1 MHVEHVHLFDLVAA
15 AVSDAG
21 LTAKNDDATCGLADA
36 AAAVSTVSSGRFEVV
51 VVVLVEEAEG
61 AGALQQTHLAIE
73 ASLGTRHEEHVHFA
87 LLGALGGAA
96 GSCWSCCWAVTC
108 AVLLLLLLCGC
119 CCRC

>member
-51 VVVLVEEAEG
+51 VVEEAEG

-73 ASLGTRHEEHVHFA
+73 PSLGTRHDEHVHLA
-87 LLGALGGAA
+87 LLGALGGA
-96 GSCWSCCWAVTC
+96 GSWSCCWTVTC